1 MSAGI
6 ASPAELSTECFVYE
20 LAPGQGAR
28 YDELHRDVWPEVL
41 QSLRQSGITD
51 YSIYRRGDLVISV
64 WTRDLAAPTPTLA
77 PDIRQKVMEWNALTD
92 ALLTAYEDENGQPLF
107 AERVFS
113 LRAES

>member
-41 QSLRQSGITD
+41 QSLTTR
-51 YSIYRRGDLVISV
+51 SIGAVI
-64 WTRDLAAPTPTLA
+64 W
-77 PDIRQKVMEWNALTD
+77 
-92 ALLTAYEDENGQPLF
+92 
-107 AERVFS
+107 
-113 LRAES
+113 